1 MVKKLK
7 VLFSIFGTKLPR
19 EGNVRYNYM
28 LGITNGSLFMF
39 GIAFINP
46 LTVLPVFIK
55 CFTTSDFIVGIASSL
70 WRMGWL
76 LPQLL
81 VAGHVEKIPYKR
93 GIYLRMNGIRLL
105 LTWLTIPL
113 IATYALTHPTF
124 TLVAFLLLF
133 ALATFLGG
141 IAGLPFND
149 MVAKT
154 IPVQYLGSFF
164 ATRMFFGAGV
174 MSIIAGLIV
183 KYILSA
189 DVAFPFPNNFVII
202 FTFAALFMTL
212 GIATYTFVREPPS
225 KISSTQR
232 TFFSLLKEIPII
244 LKRDVNYRRL
254 IIVQLLSSGIS
265 FSLPFYIIIAQE
277 KFGSTVSTAGTFIVV
292 QTIGVLFFNLLWK
305 YISSY
310 RGDRQVIF
318 VALILQAVIPIYALI
333 VSKVFGNWL
342 LQCPPWMVTVAFS
355 PIFIL
360 IGGTMTGLW
369 VGYSSYLLSIA
380 PEDRRPTYVG
390 TSNTILGV
398 AAIFPALG
406 GYIADLAGLHSVIVL
421 SILTVSVAIPYSR
434 RLKAPTSRIIDEP
447 AT

>member
-1 MVKKLK
+1 MRNKLK
-7 VLFSIFGTKLPR
+7 GLTSILGTKLPQK
-19 EGNVRYNYM
+19 GNVRYNYI

-55 CFTTSDFIVGIASSL
+55 CFTTSDFIVGIAGSL

-81 VAGHVEKIPYKR
+81 VAGYVEKIPYKR
-93 GIYLRMNGIRLL
+93 NIYLRINSIRLL

-113 IATYALTHPTF
+113 VATFAITQPTF
-124 TLVAFLLLF
+124 LLVCFLLLF
-133 ALATFLGG
+133 AFATFLGG

-154 IPVQYLGSFF
+154 IPVEYLGSFF
-164 ATRMFFGAGV
+164 ATRMFFGAGI
-174 MSIIAGLIV
+174 MSIIAGFIV
-183 KYILSA
+183 KYILSEE
-189 DVAFPFPNNFVII
+189 VMFPFPNNFVVI

-212 GIATYTFVREPPS
+212 GIASYSFVREPPS

-232 TFFSLLKEIPII
+232 TFFGLIKEIPLI

-277 KFGSTVSTAGTFIVV
+277 NFGSTVSTAGTFITA
-292 QTIGVLFFNLLWK
+292 QTLGVLFFNLLWK
-305 YISSY
+305 FTSNHY
-310 RGDRQVIF
+310 GDRQVIF
-318 VALILQAVIPIYALI
+318 IALILQAIIPIYALI
-333 VSKVFGNWL
+333 ISKGFGFWL
-342 LQCPPWMVTVAFS
+342 LQSQPWVVTAAFS

-360 IGGTMTGLW
+360 IGGTMSGLW
-369 VGYSSYLLSIA
+369 VGYSSYILSIS

-390 TSNTILGV
+390 TSNTILGI

-406 GYIADLAGLHSVIVL
+406 GYIADRAGLHSVIVL
-421 SILTVSVAIPYSR
+421 SVLTVCVAIPYSR
-434 RLKAPTSRIIDEP
+434 KLKAPTSRLNY
-447 AT
+447 

>member
-1 MVKKLK
+1 MW
-7 VLFSIFGTKLPR
+7 GGQLPT
-19 EGNVRYNYM
+19 EGNVRYNYT
-28 LGITNGSLFMF
+28 LGIVNGSLFMF

-55 CFTTSDFIVGIASSL
+55 YFTTSDFVVGIASSL
-70 WRMGWL
+70 WRAGWL

-81 VAGHVEKIPYKR
+81 VAGYVEKIPYKR

-113 IATYALTHPTF
+113 IAIFALSHPTF
-124 TLVAFLLLF
+124 LLVCFMLLF

-154 IPVQYLGSFF
+154 IPPQHLGSFF
-164 ATRMFFGAGV
+164 ATRIFFGAGL
-174 MSIIAGLIV
+174 MSIGAGFIV
-183 KYILSA
+183 KYILGE
-189 DVAFPFPNNFVII
+189 DVAFPFPYNFIII

-212 GIATYTFVREPPS
+212 GIVTYAFVREPPS
-225 KISSTQR
+225 KVSSPQR
-232 TFFSLLKEIPII
+232 TFLSLLKEIPVI

-277 KFGSTVSTAGTFIVV
+277 KFGSTVSTAGTFIAM
-292 QTIGVLFFNLLWK
+292 QTIGVLFFNLLWRD
-305 YISSY
+305 ISFH
-310 RGDRQVIF
+310 RGDRHVIF
-318 VALILQAVIPIYALI
+318 VALIFQAAIPLYALI
-333 VSKVFGNWL
+333 ISKGLGHWL
-342 LQCPPWMVTVAFS
+342 LQSPPWVVTAAFS

-360 IGGTMTGLW
+360 IGGTMSGLW

-390 TSNTILGV
+390 ISNTILGV

-406 GYIADLAGLHSVIVL
+406 GYLADIAGFHSVILL
-421 SILTVSVAIPYSR
+421 SVVTVCMAIPYSR
-434 RLKAPTSRIIDEP
+434 GLKAPTSRLTNEP
-447 AT
+447 GT